1 MNGQEIFLGLSY
13 ISRKYIE
20 EAETETVS
28 GGAGKAHRIRRPFL
42 LAAVI
47 ALALLLVGCAVV
59 YVLRMQSLKVGEFSF
74 YIPTEYDENGEA
86 IPMASHEPITLLSR
100 QGTNMEALKEWIA
113 FKNSYD
119 QDSTVMIE
127 SDLAMKSGHPWDIP
141 ENYYFTYDCYSPEMV
156 DKLNEIVEKYDLK
169 LLSTIIQLDRYEGS
183 VPLDSLG
190 LTGLTYDEPNVQ
202 VEYEDGSFHLEGTFH
217 LGMRITGDFG
227 DWQWENGE
235 ASVRYSLKDY
245 FDPSTGAMLESK
257 DYDEWDYTRRD
268 GKTVLL
274 VLNEDTAEIF
284 ADLPDAFI
292 TIDLD
297 SKILV
302 DGKEVPMTR
311 AALEQLAELF
321 DLSIQPHPT
330 TMEQVEKY
338 KADAEAAYEAERAA
352 ERAEHEEK
360 YALGYQAFVN
370 YRLEKVHTPESLS
383 YILYDLNG
391 DGVDKL
397 IINGWDIL
405 SMKDGESYRYFN
417 LNEAVLI
424 AGKFVPCEKG
434 VFEVYTSLDIFQMFQ
449 YNYYQANPES
459 AEFLTGVVHDTIKD
473 KWYRSLDGSTENIQ
487 SISEAEAR
495 SIMDAHPQEEIQW
508 LPLVKFGQPYTYVAY
523 SDPYAAYIANVLD
536 RFSNG
541 EDFTYTLMDLN
552 GDVVQELIT
561 KEPDSTDMQIFTILD
576 GELKEYADDISYI
589 CEGNILEE
597 CEIREDKED
606 RYYGF
611 YRCGAEEAEFIEKVV
626 RDPYTLY
633 WGHALAGQDGKT
645 IREDQAWEIINSYKH
660 IDLTMKSFT
669 EYPLR

>member
-1 MNGQEIFLGLSY
+1 MNAMDLMTGLNNVRDKFVVSAGEFRQGQREVRALPK
-13 ISRKYIE
+13 RKLWLI
-20 EAETETVS
+20 
-28 GGAGKAHRIRRPFL
+28 
-42 LAAVI
+42 AAVI

-183 VPLDSLG
+183 VPLNSFG
-190 LTGLTYDEPNVQ
+190 LTGLIYDEPNVQ
-202 VEYEDGSFHLEGTFH
+202 VAYEGGSFHLEGTFH
-217 LGMRITGDFG
+217 MDMRITGDFG
-227 DWQWENGE
+227 DWKWEKSWV
-235 ASVRYSLKDY
+235 SVRYSLKDY

-338 KADAEAAYEAERAA
+338 KADAKAAYEAERAA
-352 ERAEHEEK
+352 ERAE
-360 YALGYQAFVN
+360 Q
-370 YRLEKVHTPESLS
+370 
-383 YILYDLNG
+383 
-391 DGVDKL
+391 
-397 IINGWDIL
+397 
-405 SMKDGESYRYFN
+405 
-417 LNEAVLI
+417 EA
-424 AGKFVPCEKG
+424 
-434 VFEVYTSLDIFQMFQ
+434 
-449 YNYYQANPES
+449 
-459 AEFLTGVVHDTIKD
+459 
-473 KWYRSLDGSTENIQ
+473 
-487 SISEAEAR
+487 
-495 SIMDAHPQEEIQW
+495 
-508 LPLVKFGQPYTYVAY
+508 
-523 SDPYAAYIANVLD
+523 
-536 RFSNG
+536 
-541 EDFTYTLMDLN
+541 
-552 GDVVQELIT
+552 
-561 KEPDSTDMQIFTILD
+561 
-576 GELKEYADDISYI
+576 
-589 CEGNILEE
+589 
-597 CEIREDKED
+597 IR
-606 RYYGF
+606 R
-611 YRCGAEEAEFIEKVV
+611 R
-626 RDPYTLY
+626 
-633 WGHALAGQDGKT
+633 
-645 IREDQAWEIINSYKH
+645 
-660 IDLTMKSFT
+660 
-669 EYPLR
+669 

>member
-47 ALALLLVGCAVV
+47 ALLLLLVGCAAV

-202 VEYEDGSFHLEGTFH
+202 VEYEDGNFHLEGTFH

-391 DGVDKL
+391 DGVDEL

-459 AEFLTGVVHDTIKD
+459 AEFLTGVVHDTVAD
-473 KWYRSLDGSTENIQ
+473 KWYRSLDGGTENTQ
-487 SISEAEAR
+487 PISEAEAR

-508 LPLVKFGQPYTYVAY
+508 IPLVKFGQPYTFVAY
-523 SDPYAAYIANVLD
+523 ADPYSAYIANVLD

-552 GDVVQELIT
+552 GDGVQELIT

-589 CEGNILEE
+589 CEGNILEA

-611 YRCGAEEAEFIEKVV
+611 YRCCAEEAAFIEKVV

>member
-1 MNGQEIFLGLSY
+1 MNAMDLMIGLNNVRDKFVVSAGEFRQGERQVRALPK
-13 ISRKYIE
+13 RKLWLI
-20 EAETETVS
+20 
-28 GGAGKAHRIRRPFL
+28 
-42 LAAVI
+42 AAVI

-169 LLSTIIQLDRYEGS
+169 LLSTIIQLDQYEGS

-202 VEYEDGSFHLEGTFH
+202 VAYEGGSFHLEGTFH
-217 LGMRITGDFG
+217 MDMRITGDFG
-227 DWQWENGE
+227 DWKWEKSWV
-235 ASVRYSLKDY
+235 SVRYSLKDY

-391 DGVDKL
+391 DGVDEL

-459 AEFLTGVVHDTIKD
+459 AEFLTGVVHNTIKD

-487 SISEAEAR
+487 PISEAEAR
-495 SIMDAHPQEEIQW
+495 SIMDAHPQEELQW
-508 LPLVKFGQPYTYVAY
+508 LPLVKFGQPYTFVAY
-523 SDPYAAYIANVLD
+523 SDPYATYIANVLD

-552 GDVVQELIT
+552 GDGVQELIT
-561 KEPDSTDMQIFTILD
+561 KEPDGQEMTIFTIRN
-576 GELKEYADDISYI
+576 GERKDYARGVSYI

-597 CEIREDKED
+597 CEIWDDTER

-633 WGHALAGQDGKT
+633 WGHAFAGQDGKT

>member
-1 MNGQEIFLGLSY
+1 MNAMDLMTGLNNVRDKFIVSAGEFRQGQQEVRALPK
-13 ISRKYIE
+13 RKLWLI
-20 EAETETVS
+20 
-28 GGAGKAHRIRRPFL
+28 
-42 LAAVI
+42 AAVI

-119 QDSTVMIE
+119 QDSTIMIE

-183 VPLDSLG
+183 VPLNSLG

-202 VEYEDGSFHLEGTFH
+202 VEYEGGSFHLEGTFH
-217 LGMRITGDFG
+217 LGLRITGDFG
-227 DWQWENGE
+227 DWQWENAE

-257 DYDEWDYTRRD
+257 DYDQWDYTRRD

-292 TIDLD
+292 TIDVD

-302 DGKEVPMTR
+302 DEKEVPMTR

-338 KADAEAAYEAERAA
+338 KADAKAAYEAERAA
-352 ERAEHEEK
+352 ERAEQETK
-360 YALGYQAFVN
+360 YTLGYQAFVN
-370 YRLEKVHTPESLS
+370 YRLEKAHTPESLS

-391 DGVDKL
+391 DGVDEL

-405 SMKDGESYRYFN
+405 SMKDGESYRYFD
-417 LNEAVLI
+417 LNKAVLI

-434 VFEVYTSLDIFQMFQ
+434 VFEVYTSLDIFQMHQ

-473 KWYRSLDGSTENIQ
+473 KWYRSLDGSTENTQPIA
-487 SISEAEAR
+487 EAEAR
-495 SIMDAHPQEEIQW
+495 SIMDAHPQEKIQW
-508 LPLVKFGQPYTYVAY
+508 IPLVKFGQPYTFVAY

-552 GDVVQELIT
+552 GDGVQELIT
-561 KEPDSTDMQIFTILD
+561 KEPDSADMQIFTILD

-611 YRCGAEEAEFIEKVV
+611 YRCGAKEAEFIGKVV

-633 WGHALAGQDGKT
+633 WGHALAGQNGKT

>member
-1 MNGQEIFLGLSY
+1 MNAMDLMTGLNNVRDKFVVSAGEFRQGQREVRALPK
-13 ISRKYIE
+13 RKLWLI
-20 EAETETVS
+20 
-28 GGAGKAHRIRRPFL
+28 
-42 LAAVI
+42 AAVI

-59 YVLRMQSLKVGEFSF
+59 YVLRMQNLKVGEYSF

-86 IPMASHEPITLLSR
+86 IPMASHEPLTLLSR

-113 FKNSYD
+113 FKNTYD

-183 VPLDSLG
+183 VPLNSLG
-190 LTGLTYDEPNVQ
+190 LTGLTCDEPNVQ
-202 VEYEDGSFHLEGTFH
+202 VEYEGGSFHLEGTFH
-217 LGMRITGDFG
+217 LGLRITGDFG
-227 DWQWENGE
+227 DWKWENGE

-257 DYDEWDYTRRD
+257 EYDQWDYTRRD

-302 DGKEVPMTR
+302 DGEEVPMTR

-330 TMEQVEKY
+330 TMEQVKKY
-338 KADAEAAYEAERAA
+338 KADAKAAYEAERAA
-352 ERAEHEEK
+352 ARAEQETK
-360 YALGYQAFVN
+360 YTLGYQAFVN
-370 YRLEKVHTPESLS
+370 YRLEKAHTPESLS

-391 DGVDKL
+391 DGVDEL

-405 SMKDGESYRYFN
+405 SMKDGESYRYFD
-417 LNEAVLI
+417 LNKAVLI

-434 VFEVYTSLDIFQMFQ
+434 VFEVYTSLDIFQTDQ
-449 YNYYQANPES
+449 YNYYRANPES
-459 AEFLTGVVHDTIKD
+459 AEFLTGVVHDTVAD
-473 KWYRSLDGSTENIQ
+473 KWYRSLDGGTENTQ
-487 SISEAEAR
+487 PISEAEAR

-508 LPLVKFGQPYTYVAY
+508 IPLVKFGQPYTFVAY

-552 GDVVQELIT
+552 GDGVQELIT
-561 KEPDSTDMQIFTILD
+561 KEPDSSDMQIFTILD

-611 YRCGAEEAEFIEKVV
+611 YRCGAENAEFIEKVV

-645 IREDQAWEIINSYKH
+645 IREDQAWEIIHSYKH
-660 IDLTMKSFT
+660 IELTMKSFT

>member
-28 GGAGKAHRIRRPFL
+28 GGTSKAHRIRRPFL

-74 YIPTEYDENGEA
+74 YIPTEYDENGEV

-202 VEYEDGSFHLEGTFH
+202 VEYEGGSFHLEGTFH
-217 LGMRITGDFG
+217 MDMRITGDFG
-227 DWQWENGE
+227 DWKWEKSWV
-235 ASVRYSLKDY
+235 SVRYSLKDY

-284 ADLPDAFI
+284 ADLLDAFI

-338 KADAEAAYEAERAA
+338 KADAKAAYEAERAA

-391 DGVDKL
+391 DGVDEL

-405 SMKDGESYRYFN
+405 SMKDGES
-417 LNEAVLI
+417 
-424 AGKFVPCEKG
+424 
-434 VFEVYTSLDIFQMFQ
+434 
-449 YNYYQANPES
+449 
-459 AEFLTGVVHDTIKD
+459 
-473 KWYRSLDGSTENIQ
+473 
-487 SISEAEAR
+487 
-495 SIMDAHPQEEIQW
+495 
-508 LPLVKFGQPYTYVAY
+508 
-523 SDPYAAYIANVLD
+523 
-536 RFSNG
+536 
-541 EDFTYTLMDLN
+541 
-552 GDVVQELIT
+552 
-561 KEPDSTDMQIFTILD
+561 
-576 GELKEYADDISYI
+576 
-589 CEGNILEE
+589 
-597 CEIREDKED
+597 
-606 RYYGF
+606 
-611 YRCGAEEAEFIEKVV
+611 
-626 RDPYTLY
+626 
-633 WGHALAGQDGKT
+633 
-645 IREDQAWEIINSYKH
+645 
-660 IDLTMKSFT
+660 
-669 EYPLR
+669 

>member
-47 ALALLLVGCAVV
+47 ALLLLLVGCAVV

-86 IPMASHEPITLLSR
+86 IPVASHEPITLLSR

-257 DYDEWDYTRRD
+257 DYDEWDYTRQD

-338 KADAEAAYEAERAA
+338 KADAKAAYEAERAA

-391 DGVDKL
+391 DGVDEL

-459 AEFLTGVVHDTIKD
+459 AEFLTGVVHNTIKD

-487 SISEAEAR
+487 PISEAEAR

-508 LPLVKFGQPYTYVAY
+508 LPLVKFGQPYTFVAY
-523 SDPYAAYIANVLD
+523 SDPYAAYIANILD

-552 GDVVQELIT
+552 GDGVQELIT

-611 YRCGAEEAEFIEKVV
+611 YRCGAKEAEFIEKVV

>member
-1 MNGQEIFLGLSY
+1 
-13 ISRKYIE
+13 
-20 EAETETVS
+20 
-28 GGAGKAHRIRRPFL
+28 
-42 LAAVI
+42 
-47 ALALLLVGCAVV
+47 
-59 YVLRMQSLKVGEFSF
+59 
-74 YIPTEYDENGEA
+74 
-86 IPMASHEPITLLSR
+86 
-100 QGTNMEALKEWIA
+100 
-113 FKNSYD
+113 
-119 QDSTVMIE
+119 
-127 SDLAMKSGHPWDIP
+127 
-141 ENYYFTYDCYSPEMV
+141 
-156 DKLNEIVEKYDLK
+156 
-169 LLSTIIQLDRYEGS
+169 
-183 VPLDSLG
+183 
-190 LTGLTYDEPNVQ
+190 
-202 VEYEDGSFHLEGTFH
+202 
-217 LGMRITGDFG
+217 
-227 DWQWENGE
+227 
-235 ASVRYSLKDY
+235 
-245 FDPSTGAMLESK
+245 
-257 DYDEWDYTRRD
+257 
-268 GKTVLL
+268 
-274 VLNEDTAEIF
+274 
-284 ADLPDAFI
+284 
-292 TIDLD
+292 
-297 SKILV
+297 
-302 DGKEVPMTR
+302 MTR

-391 DGVDKL
+391 DGVDEL

-459 AEFLTGVVHDTIKD
+459 AEFLTGVVYDTKTD
-473 KWYRSLDGSTENIQ
+473 KWYRSLDGGTENTQ
-487 SISEAEAR
+487 PISEAEAR
-495 SIMDAHPQEEIQW
+495 GIMDAHPQEEIQW

-552 GDVVQELIT
+552 GDGVQELII
-561 KEPDSTDMQIFTILD
+561 KMPDAQNMGIYTILN
-576 GELKEYADDISYI
+576 GEIKDYAFGVTYI

-597 CEIREDKED
+597 CEIWDDTGR

-633 WGHALAGQDGKT
+633 WGHAFAGQDGKT

>member
-1 MNGQEIFLGLSY
+1 MDAMDLMTGLNNVRDKFVVSAGEFRQGRQEVRALPK
-13 ISRKYIE
+13 RKLWLI
-20 EAETETVS
+20 
-28 GGAGKAHRIRRPFL
+28 
-42 LAAVI
+42 AAVI

-59 YVLRMQSLKVGEFSF
+59 YVLRMQNLKVGEYSF

-86 IPMASHEPITLLSR
+86 IPMATHEPLTLLSR

-183 VPLDSLG
+183 VPLNSLG

-202 VEYEDGSFHLEGTFH
+202 VEYEGGSFHLEGTFH
-217 LGMRITGDFG
+217 LGLRITGDFG

-257 DYDEWDYTRRD
+257 DYDQWDYTRRD

-302 DGKEVPMTR
+302 DGEEVPMTR

-330 TMEQVEKY
+330 TMEQVKKY
-338 KADAEAAYEAERAA
+338 KADAKAAYEAERAA
-352 ERAEHEEK
+352 ARAEQETK
-360 YALGYQAFVN
+360 YTLGYQAFVN
-370 YRLEKVHTPESLS
+370 YRLEKAHTPESLS

-391 DGVDKL
+391 DGVDEL

-405 SMKDGESYRYFN
+405 SMKDGESYRYFD
-417 LNEAVLI
+417 LNKAVLI

-434 VFEVYTSLDIFQMFQ
+434 VFEVYTSLDIFQTDQ
-449 YNYYQANPES
+449 YNYYRANPES
-459 AEFLTGVVHDTIKD
+459 AEFLTGVVHDTVAD
-473 KWYRSLDGSTENIQ
+473 KWYRSLDGSTENTQ
-487 SISEAEAR
+487 PISEAEAR

-523 SDPYAAYIANVLD
+523 SDPYAVYIANVLD

-552 GDVVQELIT
+552 GDGVQELIT
-561 KEPDSTDMQIFTILD
+561 KEPDEQEMKIFTILD

-611 YRCGAEEAEFIEKVV
+611 YRCGAENAEFIEKVV

-645 IREDQAWEIINSYKH
+645 IREDQAWEIIHSYKH
-660 IDLTMKSFT
+660 IELTMKSFT

>member
-1 MNGQEIFLGLSY
+1 M
-13 ISRKYIE
+13 
-20 EAETETVS
+20 
-28 GGAGKAHRIRRPFL
+28 
-42 LAAVI
+42 
-47 ALALLLVGCAVV
+47 
-59 YVLRMQSLKVGEFSF
+59 
-74 YIPTEYDENGEA
+74 
-86 IPMASHEPITLLSR
+86 
-100 QGTNMEALKEWIA
+100 
-113 FKNSYD
+113 
-119 QDSTVMIE
+119 
-127 SDLAMKSGHPWDIP
+127 
-141 ENYYFTYDCYSPEMV
+141 
-156 DKLNEIVEKYDLK
+156 K

-202 VEYEDGSFHLEGTFH
+202 VAYEGGSFHLEGTFH
-217 LGMRITGDFG
+217 MDMRITGDFG
-227 DWQWENGE
+227 DWKWEKSWV
-235 ASVRYSLKDY
+235 SVRYSLKDY

-257 DYDEWDYTRRD
+257 DYEEWDYTRRD

-338 KADAEAAYEAERAA
+338 KADAKAAYEAERADA
-352 ERAEHEEK
+352 RAEHDKK
-360 YALGYQAFVN
+360 YTLGYQEFVK
-370 YRLEKVHTPESLS
+370 YRLEISGSEWLS

-391 DGVDKL
+391 DGVEEL
-397 IINGWDIL
+397 IIGGLDIL
-405 SMKDGESYRYFN
+405 SMKDGESYHYFDISG
-417 LNEAVLI
+417 ATWI
-424 AGKFVPCEKG
+424 GMGSFVPCEKG
-434 VFEVYTSLDIFQMFQ
+434 VFEVYTEELFQTDQ
-449 YNYYQANPES
+449 YNYYRANPES

-487 SISEAEAR
+487 PISEAEAR

-541 EDFTYTLMDLN
+541 EDFAYTLMDLN
-552 GDVVQELIT
+552 GDGVQELIT
-561 KEPDSTDMQIFTILD
+561 KEPDGTDMKIFTILD
-576 GELKEYADDISYI
+576 GELKDYASGISYI

-597 CEIREDKED
+597 CEIWDDTGR

-633 WGHALAGQDGKT
+633 WGHAFAGQDGKT

>member
-28 GGAGKAHRIRRPFL
+28 GGRGKAHRIRRPFL

-47 ALALLLVGCAVV
+47 ALLLLLVGCAVV

-338 KADAEAAYEAERAA
+338 KADAETAYEAERAA

-391 DGVDKL
+391 DGVDEL

-434 VFEVYTSLDIFQMFQ
+434 VFEVYTSLDIFQMCQ

-487 SISEAEAR
+487 PISEAEAR

-508 LPLVKFGQPYTYVAY
+508 LPLVKFGQPYTYVTY

-589 CEGNILEE
+589 CEGNILEK

-611 YRCGAEEAEFIEKVV
+611 YRCGAEETEFIEKVV

>member
-1 MNGQEIFLGLSY
+1 MNAMDLMTGLNNVRDKFVVSAGEFRQGERQVRALPK
-13 ISRKYIE
+13 RKLWLI
-20 EAETETVS
+20 
-28 GGAGKAHRIRRPFL
+28 
-42 LAAVI
+42 AAVI

-183 VPLDSLG
+183 VPLNSFG
-190 LTGLTYDEPNVQ
+190 LTGLIYDEPNVQ
-202 VEYEDGSFHLEGTFH
+202 VAYEGGSFHLEGTFH
-217 LGMRITGDFG
+217 MDMRITGDFG
-227 DWQWENGE
+227 DWKWEKSWV
-235 ASVRYSLKDY
+235 SVRYSLKDY

-391 DGVDKL
+391 DGVDEL

-459 AEFLTGVVHDTIKD
+459 AEFLTGVVYDTKTD
-473 KWYRSLDGSTENIQ
+473 KWYRSLDGGTENTQ
-487 SISEAEAR
+487 PISEAEAR
-495 SIMDAHPQEEIQW
+495 GIMDAHPQEEIQW

-552 GDVVQELIT
+552 GDGVQELIT
-561 KEPDSTDMQIFTILD
+561 KEPDGQEMTIFTIRN
-576 GELKEYADDISYI
+576 GERKDYARGVSYI

-597 CEIREDKED
+597 CEIWDDTER

-611 YRCGAEEAEFIEKVV
+611 YRCGAEEAEFIEKAV

-633 WGHALAGQDGKT
+633 WGHAFAGQNGKT

>member
-1 MNGQEIFLGLSY
+1 MNAMDLMTGLNNVRDKFVVSAGEFRQGQREVRDLPK
-13 ISRKYIE
+13 RKLWLI
-20 EAETETVS
+20 
-28 GGAGKAHRIRRPFL
+28 
-42 LAAVI
+42 AAVI

-202 VEYEDGSFHLEGTFH
+202 VEYEGGSFHLEGTFH
-217 LGMRITGDFG
+217 MDMRITGDFG
-227 DWQWENGE
+227 DWKWEKSWV
-235 ASVRYSLKDY
+235 SVRYSLKDY

-338 KADAEAAYEAERAA
+338 KADAKAAYEAERAA
-352 ERAEHEEK
+352 ERAEQE
-360 YALGYQAFVN
+360 AICTMGYQEYVN
-370 YRLEKVHTPESLS
+370 YRLGEDGAEWQS

-391 DGVDKL
+391 DGVEEL
-397 IINGWDIL
+397 IIRGVDIL
-405 SMKDGESYRYFN
+405 SMKDGESYRYFDMIG
-417 LNEAVLI
+417 A
-424 AGKFVPCEKG
+424 AGSSIRGFAPCEKG
-434 VFEVYTSLDIFQMFQ
+434 VFEMYTDEIFRMCQ
-449 YNYYQANPES
+449 YNYYRANLES
-459 AEFLTGVVHDTIKD
+459 AEFLTGVVYDTKTD
-473 KWYRSLDGSTENIQ
+473 KWYRSLDGSTENTQ
-487 SISEAEAR
+487 PISETEAR
-495 SIMDAHPQEEIQW
+495 SIMDAHPQEKIQW

-541 EDFTYTLMDLN
+541 EDFAYTLMDLN
-552 GDVVQELIT
+552 GDGVQELIT
-561 KEPDSTDMQIFTILD
+561 KEPDGTDMKIFTILD
-576 GELKEYADDISYI
+576 GELKDYASGISYI

-597 CEIREDKED
+597 CEIWDDTGR

-633 WGHALAGQDGKT
+633 WGHAFAGQDGKT

>member
-1 MNGQEIFLGLSY
+1 MNAMDLMTGLNNVRDKFVVSAGEFRQGERQVRALPK
-13 ISRKYIE
+13 RKLWLI
-20 EAETETVS
+20 
-28 GGAGKAHRIRRPFL
+28 
-42 LAAVI
+42 AAVI

-183 VPLDSLG
+183 VPLNSLG
-190 LTGLTYDEPNVQ
+190 LTGLIYDEPNVQ
-202 VEYEDGSFHLEGTFH
+202 VAYEGGSFHLEGTFH
-217 LGMRITGDFG
+217 MDMRITGDFG
-227 DWQWENGE
+227 DWKWEKSWV
-235 ASVRYSLKDY
+235 SVRYSLKDY

-311 AALEQLAELF
+311 AELF

-338 KADAEAAYEAERAA
+338 KADAKAAYEAERADA
-352 ERAEHEEK
+352 RAEHDKK
-360 YALGYQAFVN
+360 YTLGYQEFVKC
-370 YRLEKVHTPESLS
+370 RLEISGSEWLS

-391 DGVDKL
+391 DGVEEL
-397 IINGWDIL
+397 IIGGLDIL
-405 SMKDGESYRYFN
+405 SMKDGESYHYFDISG
-417 LNEAVLI
+417 ATWI
-424 AGKFVPCEKG
+424 GMGSFVPCEKG
-434 VFEVYTSLDIFQMFQ
+434 VFEVYTEELFQTDQ
-449 YNYYQANPES
+449 YNYYRANPES

-487 SISEAEAR
+487 PISEAEAR

-541 EDFTYTLMDLN
+541 EDFAYTLMDLN
-552 GDVVQELIT
+552 GDGVQELIT
-561 KEPDSTDMQIFTILD
+561 KEPDGTDIKIFTILD
-576 GELKEYADDISYI
+576 GELKDYASGISYI

-597 CEIREDKED
+597 CEIWDDTGR

-633 WGHALAGQDGKT
+633 WGHAFAGQDGKT

>member
-1 MNGQEIFLGLSY
+1 MNAMDLMTGLNNVRDKFIVSAGEFRQGQREVRALPK
-13 ISRKYIE
+13 RKLWLI
-20 EAETETVS
+20 
-28 GGAGKAHRIRRPFL
+28 
-42 LAAVI
+42 AAVI

-183 VPLDSLG
+183 VPLNSFG
-190 LTGLTYDEPNVQ
+190 LTGLIYDEPNVQ
-202 VEYEDGSFHLEGTFH
+202 VAYEGGSFHLEGTFH
-217 LGMRITGDFG
+217 MDMRITGDFG
-227 DWQWENGE
+227 DWKWEKSWV
-235 ASVRYSLKDY
+235 SVRYSLKDY

-338 KADAEAAYEAERAA
+338 KADAKAAYEAERAA
-352 ERAEHEEK
+352 ERAEQE
-360 YALGYQAFVN
+360 AICTMGYQEYVN
-370 YRLEKVHTPESLS
+370 Y
-383 YILYDLNG
+383 LNG
-391 DGVDKL
+391 DGVEEL
-397 IINGWDIL
+397 IIRGVDIL
-405 SMKDGESYRYFN
+405 SMKDGESYRYFDMIG
-417 LNEAVLI
+417 A
-424 AGKFVPCEKG
+424 AGSSIRGFAPCEKG
-434 VFEVYTSLDIFQMFQ
+434 VFEMYTDEIFRMCQ
-449 YNYYQANPES
+449 YNYYRANLES
-459 AEFLTGVVHDTIKD
+459 AEFLTGVVYDTKTD
-473 KWYRSLDGSTENIQ
+473 KWYRSLDGSTENTQ
-487 SISEAEAR
+487 PISEAEAR
-495 SIMDAHPQEEIQW
+495 SIMDAHPQEKIQW
-508 LPLVKFGQPYTYVAY
+508 LPLVKFGQPYTFVAY
-523 SDPYAAYIANVLD
+523 SDPYATYIANVLD

-552 GDVVQELIT
+552 GDGVQELIT
-561 KEPDSTDMQIFTILD
+561 KEPDGQEMTIFTIRN
-576 GELKEYADDISYI
+576 GERKDYARGVSYI

-597 CEIREDKED
+597 CEIWDDTER

-633 WGHALAGQDGKT
+633 WGHAFAGQDGKT

>member
-1 MNGQEIFLGLSY
+1 MNAMDLMTGLNNVRDKFVVSAGEFRQGERQVRALPK
-13 ISRKYIE
+13 RKLWLI
-20 EAETETVS
+20 
-28 GGAGKAHRIRRPFL
+28 
-42 LAAVI
+42 AAVI
-47 ALALLLVGCAVV
+47 TLALLLVGCAVV

-74 YIPTEYDENGEA
+74 YIPTEYDENGEV

-183 VPLDSLG
+183 VPLNSLG

-245 FDPSTGAMLESK
+245 FDPSTSAMLESK

-338 KADAEAAYEAERAA
+338 KADAKAAYEAERAA

-391 DGVDKL
+391 DGVDEL

-459 AEFLTGVVHDTIKD
+459 AEFLTGVVHNTIKD

-487 SISEAEAR
+487 PISEAEAR
-495 SIMDAHPQEEIQW
+495 GIMDAHPQEEIQW
-508 LPLVKFGQPYTYVAY
+508 IPLVKFGQPYTFVAY
-523 SDPYAAYIANVLD
+523 SDPYAAYIANILD

-552 GDVVQELIT
+552 GDGVQELIT
-561 KEPDSTDMQIFTILD
+561 KEPDGQEMTIFTIRN
-576 GELKEYADDISYI
+576 GERKDYARGVSYI

-597 CEIREDKED
+597 CEIWDDTER

-633 WGHALAGQDGKT
+633 WGHAFAGQDGKT